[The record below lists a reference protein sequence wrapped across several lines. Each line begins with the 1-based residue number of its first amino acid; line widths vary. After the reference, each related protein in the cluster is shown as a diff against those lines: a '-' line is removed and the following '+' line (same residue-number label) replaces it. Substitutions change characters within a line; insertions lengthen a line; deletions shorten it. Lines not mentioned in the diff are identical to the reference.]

1 MPAFDPGVLLNGFL
15 RDLADSLRRAG
26 ARRALKRRLTDAVYR
41 SIVKDQQRLDGD
53 LTDRG
58 ATAGARTRRRPRG
71 SAGVE
76 QERGRGLQRVS
87 GRFTARLDDVQ
98 DVPEILTAQRRFV

>member
-41 SIVKDQQRLDGD
+41 SIVKDQQRL
-53 LTDRG
+53 
-58 ATAGARTRRRPRG
+58 ATVT
-71 SAGVE
+71 
-76 QERGRGLQRVS
+76 
-87 GRFTARLDDVQ
+87 
-98 DVPEILTAQRRFV
+98 